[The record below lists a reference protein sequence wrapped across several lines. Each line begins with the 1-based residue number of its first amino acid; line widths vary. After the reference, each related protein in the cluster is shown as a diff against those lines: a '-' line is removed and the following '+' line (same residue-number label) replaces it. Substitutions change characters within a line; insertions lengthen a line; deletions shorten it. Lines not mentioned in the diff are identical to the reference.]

1 MANNR
6 TPLGLTY
13 DNLVVGSSLE
23 AFLFAWYSKVP
34 VIYTRNRIPYFFEEI
49 PQFGLGTN
57 KLKLWNSI
65 AYQLSIAGHN
75 PFEDKI
81 NIIRLEEGNLL
92 KIVTVDSGVYNIKFN
107 KLWVFDDYNFDGL
120 PAHNG
125 KTSDDN
131 LVVDYY
137 HVKSASKSPN
147 TTLFREDR
155 FLNKVIFL
163 DSLQKN
169 CLSSSLIT
177 DNDLEKYPEY
187 MSKIKLE
194 TLLRNNGITDL
205 KKYPMSITHKRREV
219 MSLGQN
225 IYDDFGDIY
234 FCYTDLVTIDQFA
247 RKWFKIDYMKYFRM
261 KMGM

>member
-1 MANNR
+1 MANNK
-6 TPLGLTY
+6 TPLDLTY

-23 AFLFAWYSKVP
+23 AFLFAWYSKAP
-34 VIYTRNRIPYFFEEI
+34 AIYTRNQIPYFFEEI

-57 KLKLWNSI
+57 KLDLWNKI
-65 AYQLSIAGHN
+65 IYQLSIAGYN

-81 NIIRLEEGNLL
+81 NIIRLEDNNLL
-92 KIVTVDSGVYNIKFN
+92 KVITADNGVYNIKFN
-107 KLWVFDDYNFDGL
+107 KLWVFDDYNFDNL

-125 KTSDDN
+125 KTSDQN

-137 HVKSASKSPN
+137 HIKSASKNPAKVLS
-147 TTLFREDR
+147 REEY
-155 FLNKVIFL
+155 FLSKVIFL

-169 CLSSSLIT
+169 CLSVSTIS
-177 DNDLEKYPEY
+177 DSDLEKYPEY
-187 MSKIKLE
+187 ISKIKLE

-205 KKYPMSITHKRREV
+205 KKYPMMIEHKRREV
-219 MSLGQN
+219 TSLGQN

-234 FCYTDLVTIDQFA
+234 FCYPDLITIDQFA